1 MTKIRFIF
9 FLRHFNG
16 VFSMTNRAEIMFSEL
31 GQVKTDFITQEEAI
45 EINCIIILQING
57 L

>member
-1 MTKIRFIF
+1 
-9 FLRHFNG
+9 
-16 VFSMTNRAEIMFSEL
+16 MTNRAEIMFSEL